1 MSKPTRLTANKTI
14 TIWFKRETGIGY
26 ENTVTYE
33 RVTTTACYE
42 QGGSRQHS
50 DAMGNLFT
58 PQSMYWLEVLSENP
72 RLGDYIAL
80 GDQSTIEKPTDAVK
94 AEEIRISALQDCSLI
109 GDIDDLKVVT

>member
-1 MSKPTRLTANKTI
+1 MSKPTRLIANKTV

-26 ENTVTYE
+26 EKTVTYD

-58 PQSMYWLEVLSENP
+58 PQSMYWMEVLSENP

-109 GDIDDLKVVT
+109 GDVDDLKVVT